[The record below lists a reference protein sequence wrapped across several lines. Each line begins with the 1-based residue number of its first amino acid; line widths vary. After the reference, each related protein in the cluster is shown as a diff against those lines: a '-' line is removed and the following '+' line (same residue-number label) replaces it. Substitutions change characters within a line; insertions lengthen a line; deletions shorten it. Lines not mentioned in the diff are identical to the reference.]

1 MTKSQS
7 TSQGGFATLVKYST
21 NVLPN
26 ERAMLAYRDAWSQL
40 SSARACCPVGVP
52 RLHHHKLHGWTTA
65 VNVKRLLPPRQS
77 RGTSLGC
84 QPAKYLRTTRSFGI
98 PIRLCQSVYVYRI

>member
-77 RGTSLGC
+77 RGTSLGGLVLWH
-84 QPAKYLRTTRSFGI
+84 QRFITIGVI
-98 PIRLCQSVYVYRI
+98 P